1 MPETASPAPASPQD
15 AEIAAALGVGIA
27 ETGCDAENLARQFL
41 NLALD
46 CGGRD
51 ASGPDGAA
59 RRKQCSAR
67 FVHELLEIVV
77 HRSVVE

>member
-1 MPETASPAPASPQD
+1 LSFPVLDPAIVS
-15 AEIAAALGVGIA
+15 IA

-51 ASGPDGAA
+51 ASAPDGAA
-59 RRKQCSAR
+59 RLQRALR
-67 FVHELLEIVV
+67 A
-77 HRSVVE
+77 